1 MIHLTNFNFIFFDN
15 YAKEYEAKMKQKK
28 QQAH

>member
-1 MIHLTNFNFIFFDN
+1 MIHLTNFNFFSDN

-28 QQAH
+28 QQPH